1 MQLAQDFSTRGMPGW
16 TTEQGG
22 AGDIIGLNLVSSQL
36 IQETSLEVEHTSATT
51 GVVVRRL
58 HNNFIEK

>member
-1 MQLAQDFSTRGMPGW
+1 MPGW

-58 HNNFIEK
+58 HNNFMEK